1 MTTCEERPTS
11 SRHATCSDT
20 GLYDPADEHDACGV
34 GVIAAIDGEP
44 RREIVLMGIEALKSV
59 WHRGAVDA
67 DGKTGD
73 GAGIHVQIPH
83 AFFEDYVRKV
93 GQELSPGKLG
103 IGQIFLPRTDLGK
116 QEVCRVI
123 VEREILNYGYTIYGW
138 RQVPVN
144 IGVIGEKANAT
155 RPEIEQIMI
164 ANSKGV
170 ERGDRSRPISTSS
183 AAASS
188 APRPRKASA
197 SSISARCP
205 AARSSTR
212 ACSWRSS

>member
-1 MTTCEERPTS
+1 MSKWAETYQS
-11 SRHATCSDT
+11 QAAHLAAT

-103 IGQIFLPRTDLGK
+103 IGMVFLPRTDLGK

-144 IGVIGEKANAT
+144 IGVIGEKANAS

-164 ANSKGV
+164 ANNRGQGEDAF
-170 ERGDRSRPISTSS
+170 ERDLYIIRRRIENSGSCPTVVRTGSVKVVSTELSSR
-183 AAASS
+183 
-188 APRPRKASA
+188 
-197 SSISARCP
+197 
-205 AARSSTR
+205 
-212 ACSWRSS
+212 

>member
-1 MTTCEERPTS
+1 MGPGSAARAAVRDDSSGVLRKPAMTNWANTYTKQAQ
-11 SRHATCSDT
+11 HLADT

-123 VEREILNYGYTIYGW
+123 VERE
-138 RQVPVN
+138 
-144 IGVIGEKANAT
+144 
-155 RPEIEQIMI
+155 
-164 ANSKGV
+164 
-170 ERGDRSRPISTSS
+170 DR
-183 AAASS
+183 
-188 APRPRKASA
+188 K
-197 SSISARCP
+197 
-205 AARSSTR
+205 STR
-212 ACSWRSS
+212 LNSSHGYISY